1 MLPSI
6 ASVLNENKESL
17 LSDLAAIAA
26 CNWQR
31 SLGSLWARREMSHFN
46 VRLNLVIMIEAF

>member
-31 SLGSLWARREMSHFN
+31 SLGSLWAWREMSHFN
-46 VRLNLVIMIEAF
+46 VRLTLVIMIEAF